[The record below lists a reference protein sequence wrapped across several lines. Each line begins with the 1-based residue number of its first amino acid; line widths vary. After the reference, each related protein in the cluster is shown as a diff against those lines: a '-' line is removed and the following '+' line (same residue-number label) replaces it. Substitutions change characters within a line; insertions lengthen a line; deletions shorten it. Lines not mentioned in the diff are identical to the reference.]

1 MFRCVMPAV
10 RLILSRGVA
19 FCRDSRD
26 RLLGKAG
33 QGQAPK
39 PKWKDPFNTFWD
51 LQYKPGTITEMSKV
65 RKKAFKKLSKKYLQV
80 LYRLEAFAPPPKKI
94 AKRLFKNI
102 KG

>member
-1 MFRCVMPAV
+1 MPAV

-33 QGQAPK
+33 SGQSPK

-65 RKKAFKKLSKKYLQV
+65 RKKAFKKLSKNYLQV
-80 LYRLEAFAPPPKKI
+80 SYRLEAFAPPKKNCKK
-94 AKRLFKNI
+94 AFQK
-102 KG
+102 